1 MTEDQIQRLIKM
13 VENADIAELEV
24 SKWGRKVRIS
34 KFTNNLNYNMH
45 VPQQVHVPVHAP
57 APAPVAVP
65 ASEPK
70 AAPVVVETP
79 AVKVAAA
86 PEQPAGEEIRSPMVG
101 TFYRAPAPEADPYV
115 NVGDTVKQGQVLCII
130 EAMKLMNEVE
140 AEFPCRIIKISND
153 DGQPVEYNQP
163 LFVVERI

>member
-24 SKWGRKVRIS
+24 SKWGRRVRIS
-34 KFTNNLNYNMH
+34 KYTNNAGY
-45 VPQQVHVPVHAP
+45 QVHAP
-57 APAPVAVP
+57 QQIHVPMQTPATTP
-65 ASEPK
+65 
-70 AAPVVVETP
+70 AAPVTQASAP
-79 AVKVAAA
+79 A
-86 PEQPAGEEIRSPMVG
+86 EQPAAKETAVSEEVSGEEIKSPMVG
-101 TFYRAPAPEADPYV
+101 TFYRSPAPEADAYV

-140 AEFPCRIIKISND
+140 AEFPCRIVKILND

-163 LFVVERI
+163 LFLVERI